1 MYELILELIL
11 MTSLAVVVYLM
22 AIAIPRVEESE
33 EKKNGNGTTSIPLD
47 KLDEMLGRAKDK
59 VLRRLKV
66 FVMKT
71 DNFISR
77 QLNNKEEK
85 L

>member
-1 MYELILELIL
+1 MYELILQLVL

-22 AIAIPRVEESE
+22 AIAVPRVEDNGE
-33 EKKNGNGTTSIPLD
+33 KNGGNGATSIPLD
-47 KLDEMLGRAKDK
+47 KLDAFFGKTRDK
-59 VLRRLKV
+59 VLRRIKV
-66 FVMKT
+66 VVMKT

>member
-22 AIAIPRVEESE
+22 AIAVPRVEESN
-33 EKKNGNGTTSIPLD
+33 EKKNGNGATSIPLD
-47 KLDEMLGRAKDK
+47 KLDAMFGRAKDK
-59 VLRRLKV
+59 VLRRIKV

>member
-1 MYELILELIL
+1 MYELILQIIL
-11 MTSLAVVVYLM
+11 MISLAVVVYLM
-22 AIAIPRVEESE
+22 AIAVPRIEETE
-33 EKKNGNGTTSIPLD
+33 DTKDGNGKSSLPLD
-47 KLDEMLGRAKDK
+47 KLDAMLGRAKDK
-59 VLRRLKV
+59 TLRRLRV
-66 FVMKT
+66 VVMRA

>member
-1 MYELILELIL
+1 

-22 AIAIPRVEESE
+22 AIAVPRVEDIG
-33 EKKNGNGTTSIPLD
+33 EKKNGSGSINLPLD
-47 KLDEMLGRAKDK
+47 RLDALLGKAKDK
-59 VLRRLKV
+59 ALRRLRV
-66 FVMKT
+66 VVMKT

>member
-1 MYELILELIL
+1 MYELILQLIL

-22 AIAIPRVEESE
+22 AIAVPRIEEAE
-33 EKKNGNGTTSIPLD
+33 EKKNGNSRANLPLD
-47 KLDEMLGRAKDK
+47 KLDAMLGRAKDK
-59 VLRRLKV
+59 TLRRLRV
-66 FVMKT
+66 VVMRA

>member
-1 MYELILELIL
+1 MYELILQLVL

-22 AIAIPRVEESE
+22 AIAIPRVEESK

-47 KLDEMLGRAKDK
+47 KLDAMLGRAKDK
-59 VLRRLKV
+59 ALRRIKV

>member
-1 MYELILELIL
+1 MYELILQLVL
-11 MTSLAVVVYLM
+11 MISLGVVVYLM
-22 AIAIPRVEESE
+22 AIAVPRLEESDLR
-33 EKKNGNGTTSIPLD
+33 KNGNGAPSLPLD
-47 KLDEMLGRAKDK
+47 KLDAALSGARDK
-59 VLRRLKV
+59 FLRRLRV
-66 FVMKT
+66 LVMKT

>member
-1 MYELILELIL
+1 MYELILQIIL
-11 MTSLAVVVYLM
+11 MTSLSVVVYLM
-22 AIAIPRVEESE
+22 AIAVPRVEETE
-33 EKKNGNGTTSIPLD
+33 ESTNGNGSTSLPLD
-47 KLDEMLGRAKDK
+47 KLDALLNKAKDK
-59 VLRRLKV
+59 VLRRLRV
-66 FVMKT
+66 VVMKT